1 MAKKTKDS
9 NLSIEKRLEQ
19 ALIPNWDEPYKLPDN
34 WCWTKIGIVTNIYR
48 GVSYKKHE
56 GHSEKG
62 KDDCLVMRGGNIQEG
77 KIDVNADNIY
87 VSKELIS
94 DEQYVKKHDVVIVS
108 STGSTKVIGRAGISF
123 ADYDDVA
130 FGAFLTL
137 VRPVETLY
145 KPYVSYYFQGDMY
158 RNRMRQLA
166 SGVNINN
173 IRNEYI
179 TDTPFPMPPLEEQK
193 RIVSHIE
200 LLFAKLD
207 EAKEKAQEV
216 VDGFETRKAA
226 ILHKA
231 FSGELCT
238 IDSSSNLDE
247 ILSDIFSYRENLIK
261 SKIIQR
267 AKLQAMEDKDIISS
281 FPSRWKQLK
290 LGEISFITKLAG
302 FEYTKY
308 IKLEESGDIPV
319 VRAQNV
325 KKGYLD
331 TTNLLYIDRQTS
343 ENLIRSALDKPSLL
357 ITFIGAGIGDVCV
370 FDKPQRFHLAPN
382 VAKVEPY
389 CDENGAINIK
399 FLLYYLLSPS
409 GQKEIFKSM
418 KAVAQPSLSME
429 TIRDIVIPF
438 TTKEEQ
444 DEIVRIVDNLISKE
458 QQAKEAAEAVIDQI
472 DTMKKAILAR
482 AFRGELGTNDPSEE
496 SALELLKSVLMG
508 NTNQQEPQ
516 KSSKKSI
523 SIPNHIETALLTKLE
538 KKIVSLFYTTERK
551 VVSVDEIM
559 SVSSKKIDIIDTLT
573 KLEQRGI
580 LIRLNNSCYRI
591 KE

>member
-9 NLSIEKRLEQ
+9 NLSLEERLEQ
-19 ALIPNWDEPYKLPDN
+19 ALIPNWDEPYKLPEN
-34 WCWTKIGIVTNIYR
+34 WCWTRIGTVTKLYR

-62 KDDCLVMRGGNIQEG
+62 EDDCLVMRGGNILEG
-77 KIDVNADNIY
+77 EIDVNADNIY

-94 DEQYVKKHDVVIVS
+94 DEQYVKKYDVVIVS

-231 FSGELCT
+231 FSGELTKKWRKEKCMDFSKLDIPL
-238 IDSSSNLDE
+238 ID
-247 ILSDIFSYRENLIK
+247 IC
-261 SKIIQR
+261 SKITDGFHNSPKPVEQGVPYIMAGDVQEDGINFNNGLYMDEKNHRELYNKAYPQKGDILMVNIGASTGR
-267 AKLQAMEDKDIISS
+267 AALIDVDFEFSFKNCAILKLQKDKVNPKYVLYYLWSQKERLLKEVTQGGAQPFLSLKII
-281 FPSRWKQLK
+281 KN
-290 LGEISFITKLAG
+290 I
-302 FEYTKY
+302 
-308 IKLEESGDIPV
+308 DIPV
-319 VRAQNV
+319 IE
-325 KKGYLD
+325 
-331 TTNLLYIDRQTS
+331 YI
-343 ENLIRSALDKPSLL
+343 
-357 ITFIGAGIGDVCV
+357 
-370 FDKPQRFHLAPN
+370 
-382 VAKVEPY
+382 
-389 CDENGAINIK
+389 
-399 FLLYYLLSPS
+399 
-409 GQKEIFKSM
+409 
-418 KAVAQPSLSME
+418 
-429 TIRDIVIPF
+429 
-438 TTKEEQ
+438 EQ
-444 DEIVRIVDNLISKE
+444 CEIVRILENLLLNEKT
-458 QQAKEAAEAVIDQI
+458 AAEAAEKVIEQSE
-472 DTMKKAILAR
+472 TMKKAILAR
-482 AFRGELGTNDPSEE
+482 AFRGELGTNDPSDE
-496 SALELLKSVLMG
+496 SSIELLKKVLG
-508 NTNQQEPQ
+508 GDVAVQTPAKKPTKRTLISSDIKELLSNIREEKIIKLLLKSAPQPVSIQEIMSL
-516 KSSKKSI
+516 SSKKF
-523 SIPNHIETALLTKLE
+523 ELMDALRSLE
-538 KKIVSLFYTTERK
+538 KKHLITKNESGDYSLTR
-551 VVSVDEIM
+551 
-559 SVSSKKIDIIDTLT
+559 
-573 KLEQRGI
+573 
-580 LIRLNNSCYRI
+580 
-591 KE
+591 